1 MWISS
6 VNRQISQCSNIPR
19 ARMPPTMS
27 KITWWSLS
35 RRPEVFVH
43 RSFCA
48 KFKKKKEF
56 KTKCRKTW
64 KPSLSFRLLQF
75 KNQSVLLVRWPAVCW
90 IQARE
95 VLIQPKRTD
104 HNTVFRVLSL
114 EPGQAPKR
122 LSGVWYLY
130 SSPQGKRHKESC
142 CNRNQLQRNFGSRF
156 SSCNNLLLAQQTWR
170 HRFHSWM
177 GLCCTY
183 P

>member
-6 VNRQISQCSNIPR
+6 VNTQISQCSNIPR

-27 KITWWSLS
+27 KTTWWSLS
-35 RRPEVFVH
+35 RRPVVFVH
-43 RSFCA
+43 RSLCA
-48 KFKKKKEF
+48 NKQTKKKKSSKQNAE
-56 KTKCRKTW
+56 KHKSRACHLD
-64 KPSLSFRLLQF
+64 SCS
-75 KNQSVLLVRWPAVCW
+75 SVLLVRWPAMCW
-90 IQARE
+90 SQRRE

-122 LSGVWYLY
+122 LPGVWYLY

-142 CNRNQLQRNFGSRF
+142 CNRNQLQRNFGPRF